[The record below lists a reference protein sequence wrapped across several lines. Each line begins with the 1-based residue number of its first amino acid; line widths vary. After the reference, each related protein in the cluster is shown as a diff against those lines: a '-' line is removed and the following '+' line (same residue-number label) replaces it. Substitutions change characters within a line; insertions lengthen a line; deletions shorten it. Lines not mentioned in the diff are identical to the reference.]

1 MNSTKRESK
10 KTRILKLAGLK
21 STGTPAELGELLEMS
36 ERSVKRLVMEM
47 RQAGHEISYCQARR
61 SYVLENNYQ

>member
-1 MNSTKRESK
+1 MA
-10 KTRILKLAGLK
+10 RILKLAELK
-21 STGTPAELGELLEMS
+21 STGTPAELAIQLEIS

-47 RQAGHEISYCQARR
+47 RQAGHDISYCQARR